1 MSQYKEEEE
10 KKNRRPWAENRA
22 RRFFSRLHSTFKLS
36 TFRAMTTSQICC
48 CLCFSIAMVAGT
60 TLMKTA
66 IVISKREQKNCCWC
80 SFVCPHR
87 SIYTCT
93 HTSCFCYQ
101 HRYFIHT
108 LQRKKKT
115 RRRRKKK
122 GKKKEKMDGWI
133 KRKRRRSYVRLL
145 LSFSLV
151 LFLVARFIVALRRVP
166 RPPGAS
172 SLLSVSRIIVIS
184 SRQQAQ
190 QQ

>member
-1 MSQYKEEEE
+1 MLLSLFLDSYGRWNDIDENCYSNKQARTE
-10 KKNRRPWAENRA
+10 KLLLMFVCLSSPFYIHMYAYVLLLLPTPI
-22 RRFFSRLHSTFKLS
+22 LHSYIT
-36 TFRAMTTSQICC
+36 
-48 CLCFSIAMVAGT
+48 
-60 TLMKTA
+60 
-66 IVISKREQKNCCWC
+66 E
-80 SFVCPHR
+80 
-87 SIYTCT
+87 
-93 HTSCFCYQ
+93 
-101 HRYFIHT
+101 
-108 LQRKKKT
+108 KKKT